1 MKDLTKE
8 QKYDLAYITLAS
20 IQIQSAIHT
29 LDNVSGMGNDF
40 KFKKKKDWN
49 DFIDYVRRWANKEG
63 VELYSLTGSFNNSN
77 VQNYVECVTEF
88 DRVAE
93 KIIVTID

>member
-1 MKDLTKE
+1 MKNLTKE
-8 QKYDLAYITLAS
+8 QKQDLAYITLAS

-29 LDNVSGMGNDF
+29 LDNVSGMGNNF
-40 KFKKKKDWN
+40 KFKKKKEWN
-49 DFIDYVRRWANKEG
+49 DFIDYVNRWANREG
-63 VELYSLTGSFNNSN
+63 TELHSLTGSFNNEN

-88 DRVAE
+88 DKVAE